1 MRRLRPLLLIA
12 TLACSA
18 TLFADQKHDEL
29 PDLFGKLKV
38 ANSPQQAV
46 MIEAEIWKKWYER
59 DDTFGGSS
67 MSEAIEAMGTG
78 RYTVALN
85 LLNKLVSDQPDFAE
99 AWNRRATIHY
109 LLGNYED
116 SLADIEQTLTLEPR
130 HFGAL
135 SGIGLI
141 MQQMGENEKALHAF
155 EQVLEISPQN
165 IGAAKSI
172 KDLETK
178 LGVSI

>member
-1 MRRLRPLLLIA
+1 MRRLRPLLLVA
-12 TLACSA
+12 ALACSA
-18 TLFADQKHDEL
+18 NLFADQKHDAL
-29 PDLFGKLKV
+29 PDLFGQLKL

-59 DDTFGGSS
+59 DSAIGGAS
-67 MSEAIEAMGTG
+67 MTEAIDAMGAG
-78 RYTVALN
+78 RYTIALN
-85 LLNKLVSDQPDFAE
+85 LLNNLVSNQPDFAE

-135 SGIGLI
+135 SGVGLI
-141 MQQMGENEKALHAF
+141 MQQLGENEKALHAF
-155 EQVLEISPQN
+155 EKVLEISPQN
-165 IGAAKSI
+165 VGAAKSV

>member
-1 MRRLRPLLLIA
+1 MRRLRPMLLLA
-12 TLACSA
+12 TLVCST
-18 TLFADQKHDEL
+18 TLFADQKNDDL
-29 PDLFGKLKV
+29 PDLFGQLKL
-38 ANSPQQAV
+38 ADSPQQAV

-59 DDTFGGSS
+59 DDHVGGDL
-67 MSEAIEAMGTG
+67 MTEVVEAMGAG
-78 RYTVALN
+78 RYTIALN
-85 LLNKLVSDQPDFAE
+85 LLNQLVNDHPDYAE

-109 LLGNYED
+109 LLGNYQD

-135 SGIGLI
+135 SGVGLI
-141 MQQMGENEKALHAF
+141 MQQLGENEKALHAF

-165 IGAAKSI
+165 VGAAKSV

-178 LGVSI
+178 LGTSI

>member
-1 MRRLRPLLLIA
+1 MLRLRTVLLTA
-12 TLACSA
+12 TLVCSGIVH
-18 TLFADQKHDEL
+18 ADQKNNEL
-29 PDLFGKLKV
+29 PDLFDKLKS

-59 DDTFGGSS
+59 DSTVGGDS
-67 MSEAIEAMGTG
+67 MSEAVEAMGTG

-85 LLNKLVSDQPDFAE
+85 LLNKLVSDEPDFAE

-109 LLGNYED
+109 LLGNYQD
-116 SLADIEQTLTLEPR
+116 SLADIEQALSLEPR

-141 MQQMGENEKALHAF
+141 MQQLGENEKALHAF

-165 IGAAKSI
+165 YGAAKSI
-172 KDLETK
+172 KALESK

>member
-1 MRRLRPLLLIA
+1 MRRLRPLLLVA

-18 TLFADQKHDEL
+18 TLFADQKNEEL
-29 PDLFGKLKV
+29 PDLFGKLKL

-59 DDTFGGSS
+59 DSTGGGDS
-67 MSEAIEAMGTG
+67 MTEVVDAMSAG
-78 RYTVALN
+78 RYTIALN
-85 LLNKLVSDQPDFAE
+85 LLNNLVSDQPDYAE

-109 LLGNYED
+109 LLGNYEA
-116 SLADIEQTLTLEPR
+116 SLADIEQTLILEPR

-141 MQQMGENEKALHAF
+141 MQQLGENEKALHAF

-165 IGAAKSI
+165 IGATKSV
-172 KDLETK
+172 KDLETR
-178 LGVSI
+178 LGTSI

>member
-1 MRRLRPLLLIA
+1 MRILRPLLLVAI
-12 TLACSA
+12 LACSVTA
-18 TLFADQKHDEL
+18 VADQNNSEL
-29 PDLFGKLKV
+29 PDLFGKLKL

-59 DDTFGGSS
+59 ESTGGGDS
-67 MSEAIEAMGTG
+67 MSEAIEAMGAG
-78 RYTVALN
+78 RYTIALN
-85 LLNKLVSDQPDFAE
+85 LLNNLVDDQPDFAE

-109 LLGNYED
+109 LLGNYDD
-116 SLADIEQTLTLEPR
+116 SLADIEQTLILEPR

-141 MQQMGENEKALHAF
+141 MQQLGENEKALHAF
-155 EQVLEISPQN
+155 EKVLEISPQN
-165 IGAAKSI
+165 VGAAKSV

-178 LGVSI
+178 LGTSI

>member
-1 MRRLRPLLLIA
+1 MRRLRPLLLVA
-12 TLACSA
+12 ALACSA
-18 TLFADQKHDEL
+18 TLSADQKDGDL
-29 PDLFGKLKV
+29 PDLFGKLKQ
-38 ANSPQQAV
+38 ADSPQQAV

-59 DDTFGGSS
+59 EGPVGGDS
-67 MSEAIEAMGTG
+67 MAEVVEAMSAG
-78 RYTVALN
+78 RYTIALN
-85 LLNKLVSDQPDFAE
+85 LLNTLVTDQPDFAE

-141 MQQMGENEKALHAF
+141 MQQLGENEKALHAF

-165 IGAAKSI
+165 IGAAKSV

-178 LGVSI
+178 LGTSI